1 MTSDGEELPKPE
13 FPEECICNGFA
24 PRSEFSKK
32 IAWRSFCG
40 NPSDFS
46 TKSCGV
52 RSVSGILGTGG
63 LGRLDADEEE
73 LAENK
78 EVKILSRRWS
88 FWEVG
93 R

>member
-32 IAWRSFCG
+32 IAWRSSCG
-40 NPSDFS
+40 NSSGFS

-52 RSVSGILGTGG
+52 RSVSGILGTDG
-63 LGRLDADEEE
+63 LKRLEPEENAE
-73 LAENK
+73 LNM
-78 EVKILSRRWS
+78 LSRRWS